1 MSLVESYLNL
11 RNDSLCKLLNEMDE
25 TIQLEPLIEYQTL
38 YKQYEKEP
46 EKVKILITQRID
58 ESFNKMC
65 EKIFIEN
72 VDINYILGKLYFYE
86 DIKFREKLKS
96 ISLDNLI
103 IMMDYNSDI
112 KSNYNYIKKHYYL
125 LLFSLIN
132 NKIYENLVNEIEKIT
147 IDNLV
152 KITKI
157 ITRIS
162 YNDIN
167 IDSYKNFINDKFD
180 DIELVKKLINFI
192 KENIIDYHENIKAS
206 DIDDNK
212 NKNFTELINKYD
224 IRFIIDNMKSN
235 AYLLFE
241 EYYKYVKTRY
251 ANYKG
256 HIITFP
262 IKELK
267 NEIKLIKYFMFLI
280 SSDKNLLTNHNLSG
294 LKKEKTNINRYVNEI
309 LLRIKSYLYDIE
321 DSYNN
326 NYSYYKIKING
337 TSEKYKNI
345 DLALYKRDISTFQIL
360 KYNFAPDN
368 LISSQHITDNLRP
381 YIDMYKSFYLARY
394 PDRDFEIDFIK
405 SSLITK
411 ITCLEKDYYI
421 HLALIQYVVL
431 DIIVNNIEGICAKEV
446 SSLLNIKL
454 SLLNETFNSLLKIK
468 IIKRISETKFI
479 FNNEFTYDK
488 SKISIFGLIKKY
500 DDENSSAKAEREF
513 MHDRSIILLCNF
525 VNYAKHNEP
534 FTIDFISE
542 KLSTVVPFKF
552 TRENLENALKD
563 AMKDNYISEIKEGS
577 ADSPIQYRYEEL
589 E

>member
-1 MSLVESYLNL
+1 MSQVESIFDRYLNL
-11 RNDSLCKLLNEMDE
+11 KNDSLVRLLKEMDE

-46 EKVKILITQRID
+46 EKVKTLVKHRVD
-58 ESFNKMC
+58 DNFSKMC

-72 VDINYILGKLYFYE
+72 ADINYIIGKLYFYE
-86 DIKFREKLKS
+86 NIKFRDKLKN
-96 ISLDNLI
+96 ISLDTLI
-103 IMMDYNSDI
+103 IMMDYNLDV
-112 KSNYNYIKKHYYL
+112 KSNYIYFKKYYYS
-125 LLFSLIN
+125 LLFNLIN
-132 NKIYENLVNEIEKIT
+132 DKIYENLVNEMEKIT
-147 IDNLV
+147 IDNFV
-152 KITKI
+152 KLTKI

-192 KENIIDYHENIKAS
+192 KENIIDYLENIKTS
-206 DIDDNK
+206 DLEDNK
-212 NKNFTELINKYD
+212 NQNFTELIHKYD
-224 IRFIIDNMKSN
+224 IRFIVDNMKSN

-241 EYYKYVKTRY
+241 EYYKYVKARY
-251 ANYKG
+251 INYKG
-256 HIITFP
+256 PITTFP
-262 IKELK
+262 IKELR
-267 NEIKLIKYFMFLI
+267 NDIKLVKYFMFLI
-280 SSDKNLLTNHNLSG
+280 STNHTLSG
-294 LKKEKTNINRYVNEI
+294 QKNNINRYVNEI

-337 TSEKYKNI
+337 TSEKYKNAN
-345 DLALYKRDISTFQIL
+345 LALYKRDISTFQIL

-368 LISSQHITDNLRP
+368 LLTSPYISDNLQP
-381 YIDMYKSFYLARY
+381 YIDMYKSFYSARY

-405 SSLITK
+405 SNLITK
-411 ITCLEKDYYI
+411 ITSLSKDYYI

-431 DIIVNNIEGICAKEV
+431 DIIVNNKEGVCAKEI
-446 SSLLNIKL
+446 SATLNIKL
-454 SLLNETFNSLLKIK
+454 SLLNEAFNSLLKIK
-468 IIKRISETKFI
+468 IIKRNSETKFV

-488 SKISIFGLIKKY
+488 SKISIFGLIKKD

-513 MHDRSIILLCNF
+513 MHDRSIILLCNL
-525 VNYAKHNEP
+525 VNYAKRNDP
-534 FTIDFISE
+534 FTIDFVSE

-563 AMKDNYISEIKEGS
+563 AIKDNYISEMKEGS
-577 ADSPIQYRYEEL
+577 ADSAILYRYEEL